1 MNFEELYLTS
11 IESQYTAFFNMSIYQ
26 PQNQP
31 KNAGQAWEESFRNA
45 DLAAQE
51 QKDFERFTA
60 ESLANATEAEQEAA
74 AFAESLAN
82 ATEAEL
88 DAIVKRAAAAA
99 TDARQAFFTADFA
112 ACCASTNARLA
123 WDNASFGDFLYTRRK
138 EVADRKAAAAARTL
152 SESHVHVFSSPEEEY
167 MHECKHD
174 AGDGFESHPDA
185 WQPADADPDDMAEIA
200 RMIEQHDAHDMH
212 EAIQRSNYTKHW
224 DNEARA
230 SRK

>member
-1 MNFEELYLTS
+1 
-11 IESQYTAFFNMSIYQ
+11 MSIYQ